1 MITAMAIPDAL
12 GADAMQ
18 AQSAATPMALQ
29 LLRNATVKLYLGS
42 RTLLVDPYLAAQNEG
57 FSYAGKLRS
66 PLVPLP
72 LSIDEIV
79 ADVDAVFVSHLHSDH
94 FDAAAKQLLPRD
106 LPILCPAALQAKLG
120 GFGFTN
126 VTGIDDELDWFGI
139 QLAITP
145 GRHGPDSVYADMG
158 NVNGLVVRA
167 PGAPTLYWVGDS
179 IWCAEVRQTI
189 DRFQPQHIVVHACG
203 ATWEGRGPL
212 VMDEA
217 QVEQLMRHAGG
228 ATTIATHMDCV
239 DHATVSRRDLARH
252 FAALPDLASRL
263 HIPADGQVL
272 ALAAAGA
279 SSNAIVKKEIYMT
292 HFGPYILFEGNCAE
306 AMKFYKFC
314 VGGELA
320 LVTVRDSPMA
330 AQMPEALHDRII
342 HARLRSDAVDLTAS
356 DWLLPHRH
364 RKQGN
369 TVCLYLSQGPY
380 EEIERYFTRLS
391 VGADADTLDALKD
404 LPFGSYGALTDKFG
418 VRWMFQGEPAKKS

>member
-1 MITAMAIPDAL
+1 
-12 GADAMQ
+12 MQ

-189 DRFQPQHIVVHACG
+189 DRFQPKHIVVHACG

-212 VMDEA
+212 SSWT
-217 QVEQLMRHAGG
+217 RP
-228 ATTIATHMDCV
+228 
-239 DHATVSRRDLARH
+239 R
-252 FAALPDLASRL
+252 
-263 HIPADGQVL
+263 
-272 ALAAAGA
+272 
-279 SSNAIVKKEIYMT
+279 SSN
-292 HFGPYILFEGNCAE
+292 
-306 AMKFYKFC
+306 
-314 VGGELA
+314 
-320 LVTVRDSPMA
+320 
-330 AQMPEALHDRII
+330 
-342 HARLRSDAVDLTAS
+342 
-356 DWLLPHRH
+356 
-364 RKQGN
+364 
-369 TVCLYLSQGPY
+369 
-380 EEIERYFTRLS
+380 
-391 VGADADTLDALKD
+391 
-404 LPFGSYGALTDKFG
+404 
-418 VRWMFQGEPAKKS
+418 